1 MVRKEIGPVTLTLA
15 LTPALALTLFLLPL
29 LYLYANTA
37 RTCIIFMRDC
47 AACVRVRARARAC
60 DQLKV
65 RRQRRGPAAGS
76 PKSPPRPVMITP
88 IRRARFSGTCSF
100 SVTSDMEVYATS
112 RGKPVPPSM
121 RRDRRWVSTLHVH
134 ATVSI
139 DTFMDF
145 FSGQIVNEVSKVE
158 LSEAEGGLR
167 FPSTD
172 EEIEVAIPR
181 LELALDDMLQND
193 EALFLRAGLV
203 SGAVVTGSGVV
214 NQSVDLDLHMT
225 ERVWSRVTST
235 DEYPDVDRR
244 ISDRETVF

>member
-1 MVRKEIGPVTLTLA
+1 
-15 LTPALALTLFLLPL
+15 
-29 LYLYANTA
+29 
-37 RTCIIFMRDC
+37 
-47 AACVRVRARARAC
+47 
-60 DQLKV
+60 
-65 RRQRRGPAAGS
+65 
-76 PKSPPRPVMITP
+76 
-88 IRRARFSGTCSF
+88 
-100 SVTSDMEVYATS
+100 
-112 RGKPVPPSM
+112 
-121 RRDRRWVSTLHVH
+121 
-134 ATVSI
+134 
-139 DTFMDF
+139 MDF

>member
-1 MVRKEIGPVTLTLA
+1 M
-15 LTPALALTLFLLPL
+15 
-29 LYLYANTA
+29 
-37 RTCIIFMRDC
+37 
-47 AACVRVRARARAC
+47 CVRARARARAC
-60 DQLKV
+60 DQPKV
-65 RRQRRGPAAGS
+65 RHLAAGS
-76 PKSPPRPVMITP
+76 PKSPPRPVIITP

-100 SVTSDMEVYATS
+100 SVTSDMEVYATT

-121 RRDRRWVSTLHVH
+121 RRGHRWQPTLHVH

-193 EALFLRAGLV
+193 AALFVRAGLV
-203 SGAVVTGSGVV
+203 SGAVVAGSGVV
-214 NQSVDLDLHMT
+214 NQFVDLDLHMT
-225 ERVWSRVTST
+225 ECVWSRVTST

-244 ISDRETVF
+244 IRDRETVF